1 MTINDTTDQ
10 LNPISFSIGSTIVD
24 DILEGAEEFKVRLSQ
39 TGILQIGDRSVVT
52 VRILDKT
59 RKNNCIFLN
68 VNILNLFI

>member
-1 MTINDTTDQ
+1 MTINNDTDQ

-24 DILEGAEEFKVRLSQ
+24 DILEGAEDFKVRLSQ

-59 RKNNCIFLN
+59 RKNNCIFLI